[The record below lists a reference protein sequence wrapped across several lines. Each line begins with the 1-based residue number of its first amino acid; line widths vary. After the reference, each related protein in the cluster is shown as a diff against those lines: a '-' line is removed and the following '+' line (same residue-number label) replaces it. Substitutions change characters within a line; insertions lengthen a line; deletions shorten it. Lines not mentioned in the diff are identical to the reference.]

1 MTDIPVLS
9 IVMPVFN
16 RTGLV
21 REMMESI
28 KANSFQDWELIAVDD
43 GSERET
49 LNFLDESAAGDPRI
63 RVFMRTELPKGPLTC
78 RNIGFENARGQYIVF
93 FDSDDY
99 ITPDCLGNRVRCME
113 QNPDLDF
120 MVFPAGEYVDG
131 RIDCDTLFYSYGYQ
145 INKDDIKAFCRRIL
159 PFVVWNNIYRLDSLK
174 RHGIRWDTKLRSL
187 EDADY
192 NMQTLLAGM
201 KYRYGRSLP
210 DYGYRIAHNTQAL
223 SRDMSTHNDSNLHA
237 VDKFYASVTGR
248 FGHKYDRALYYGVMS
263 VFTMVCRDSWN
274 MQFINGLHQVL
285 RNHNRWHSFRF
296 GLTIKTISLLSV
308 FMSKRKA
315 RQIATSLWLITN
327 DIRFKILKPKRIR
340 KIMAS

>member
-1 MTDIPVLS
+1 
-9 IVMPVFN
+9 MPVFN
-16 RTGLV
+16 RVGLV
-21 REMMESI
+21 REMIESI

-43 GSERET
+43 GSDHET
-49 LNFLDESAAGDPRI
+49 LDFLDGCAADDSRI
-63 RVFMRTELPKGPLTC
+63 RVFRRMELPKGPLTC
-78 RNIGFENARGQYIVF
+78 RNMGFEKAKGQYIVF

-99 ITPDCLGNRVRCME
+99 ITPDCLGNRVGCMD

-120 MVFPAGEYVDG
+120 MVFPAGEYIDG
-131 RIDCDTLFYSYGYQ
+131 RIECESLVYSYGYQ

-174 RHGIRWDTKLRSL
+174 RYGIRWDTQLRSL

-201 KYRYGRSLP
+201 KYRYGHSLP

-237 VDKFYASVTGR
+237 VDKFYASVTER
-248 FGHKYDRALYYGVMS
+248 FGHKYDRALYFGALS

-274 MQFINGLHQVL
+274 RQFINDLHKVL
-285 RNHNRWHSFRF
+285 KNHNRWHSFRF
-296 GLTIKTISLLSV
+296 GFTIKTMFFLSV
-308 FMSKRKA
+308 CLSERKA

-327 DIRFKILKPKRIR
+327 DMRFKVLKPKRIR